1 MVANWVPCL
10 LSLLEMPSVFPNEKV
25 FDVQE
30 KNSNVTNSVTKK
42 KGLII
47 EKKILFE
54 LYNRKKVCII
64 RKRGSNSGPFKWQKQ
79 TNKIYYVF
87 FHPLDFM
94 KHYKQE
100 WIEKEKLFCKN
111 NTQIT
116 VWQRKMK
123 TQFLCV
129 WHVKSFKRYLLL
141 WKELCNKTE
150 QSIPDSYSI
159 MENRTKSFKKCHF
172 EKYCQNGKK

>member
-1 MVANWVPCL
+1 MKKFL
-10 LSLLEMPSVFPNEKV
+10 MFKK
-25 FDVQE
+25 

-159 MENRTKSFKKCHF
+159 MENRTKI
-172 EKYCQNGKK
+172 QNGNGRAKAFWTKKENLLP

>member
-1 MVANWVPCL
+1 
-10 LSLLEMPSVFPNEKV
+10 
-25 FDVQE
+25 
-30 KNSNVTNSVTKK
+30 
-42 KGLII
+42 
-47 EKKILFE
+47 
-54 LYNRKKVCII
+54 VCII
-64 RKRGSNSGPFKWQKQ
+64 RGSNSGPFKWQKQ

-141 WKELCNKTE
+141 WKKNMQQNRAINPRFILNHGKSHKKVSKNAILKNIAKMAKNKWRILKK
-150 QSIPDSYSI
+150 QSAAFW
-159 MENRTKSFKKCHF
+159 RKKQTKHKL
-172 EKYCQNGKK
+172 